1 MGKEYVEK
9 RDGGYYIA
17 GTRVSLD
24 SIVYE
29 YLKGNSP
36 ETLQEAFPSVNMEQI
51 HGSLAFYLAN
61 RELIDDYLEQG
72 ERELEKIRLA
82 AREKN
87 PRLYQKLAIAR
98 KAAQMQKEK

>member
-1 MGKEYVEK
+1 MGKEYVER

-36 ETLQEAFPSVNMEQI
+36 ETIQEAFPSVSLEQI

-61 RELIDDYLEQG
+61 RKHVDEYLEQG
-72 ERELEKIRLA
+72 ERELEKMRLA

-87 PRLYQKLAIAR
+87 PRLYQKLETAR
-98 KAAQMQKEK
+98 RAAQVQKEK